1 MKEYNFIYNIEESD
15 KELFFGPLN
24 NNDPN
29 DSFINIKEHCTI
41 ANIVNEAGIFDS
53 VTQARKNGF
62 NYEIPK
68 GFSDRYLTKR
78 KIRITI
84 LNIEG

>member
-15 KELFFGPLN
+15 KELFFVSFN

-41 ANIVNEAGIFDS
+41 GNIVNEAGIFDS
-53 VTQARKNGF
+53 LTQARKNGF